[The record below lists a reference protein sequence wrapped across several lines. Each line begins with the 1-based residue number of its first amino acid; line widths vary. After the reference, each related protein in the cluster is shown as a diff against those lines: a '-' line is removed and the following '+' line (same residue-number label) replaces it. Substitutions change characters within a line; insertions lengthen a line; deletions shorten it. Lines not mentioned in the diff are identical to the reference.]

1 MTNKKPPAKA
11 AARKTAARRSK
22 PETNQEAVA
31 AFLATVRADDA
42 LGRLAMTLAKTL
54 DEGVGMATAA
64 VARELRATLAEI
76 REGAAAADEQTT
88 KADEL
93 RARRAA
99 RIADAANQ

>member
-1 MTNKKPPAKA
+1 MTNTKPPAKA
-11 AARKTAARRSK
+11 GARKTAARRSK
-22 PETNQEAVA
+22 PATNEEAVT
-31 AFLATVRADDA
+31 AFLATVKADDA

-76 REGAAAADEQTT
+76 REGAAAVDDQQT

-99 RIADAANQ
+99 RIANTAD